1 MQTFS
6 DMQRSISYQN
16 TLSDFLWIIA
26 FCLYSPLTSIYLFLP
41 PMLAVMG
48 YLFYRAFLRNDLYGV
63 VIFSI
68 MLLMIEAE
76 KGYWF
81 GSSIVFFTLVSRYV
95 MPYLEQTFR
104 CKLCIKGIFVL
115 LSYLLFWVVLMLFN
129 GVFLVESPILDWHAF
144 LYMTIEFFV
153 MIVL

>member
-6 DMQRSISYQN
+6 DMQRSIPYKS
-16 TLSDFLWIIA
+16 TVSHFLWIIA
-26 FCLYSPLTSIYLFLP
+26 FCFYSPLTSIYLFLP

-48 YLFYRAFLRNDLYGV
+48 YFFYRSLLHNDLSSLV
-63 VIFSI
+63 VFSV
-68 MLLMIEAE
+68 MLLMIETE

-81 GSSIVFFTLVSRYV
+81 GSSILFFIFVSRYF

-104 CKLCIKGIFVL
+104 CKVCIKGFFVL
-115 LSYLLFWVVLMLFN
+115 FSYLLFWVVLMLFN
-129 GVFLVESPILDWHAF
+129 GVFLLPLPVFDWHVF
-144 LYMTIEFFV
+144 FYMAIEFSL